1 MARQFLLR
9 KVIHVPD
16 ALLEVGMQPRNLFFL
31 VLDKRLHCTHLLT
44 QRQDFIPQ
52 DRAKTPATPSAPAPF
67 APRLR
72 YRLLTRCPAPTDPV
86 HALYIYI
93 YIYIYIHTHTH
104 THTHMYTCI
113 YICIYIYVYIY
124 VYMYVYTYMYICEE

>member
-44 QRQDFIPQ
+44 QLF
-52 DRAKTPATPSAPAPF
+52 F
-67 APRLR
+67 A
-72 YRLLTRCPAPTDPV
+72 AGSPTW
-86 HALYIYI
+86 HALQQNGLA
-93 YIYIYIHTHTH
+93 
-104 THTHMYTCI
+104 
-113 YICIYIYVYIY
+113 
-124 VYMYVYTYMYICEE
+124 